1 MDVLAI
7 GNFVLEK
14 KSGAVASDG
23 IDEKVVKGAL

>member
-1 MDVLAI
+1 MDVLTI

-23 IDEKVVKGAL
+23 LEEKVVKGTI